1 MAPLHSQFC
10 HKRVV
15 DQKVG
20 GSSPGATSPWS
31 GHSTR
36 SSLSCHVTEARLYV
50 LMGLI
55 RIKKKKCRPH
65 MNLIQIT
72 DSQLWWKMVETFYSL
87 YSLLYLS
94 KNTQLKVTLFYYG

>member
-1 MAPLHSQFC
+1 
-10 HKRVV
+10 
-15 DQKVG
+15 
-20 GSSPGATSPWS
+20 
-31 GHSTR
+31 
-36 SSLSCHVTEARLYV
+36 
-50 LMGLI
+50 
-55 RIKKKKCRPH
+55 